1 MRVICRY
8 KIKQCLQT
16 SETSHLTMGKVSYR
30 PHRCTF
36 IVYSCLSIPIIVKIT
51 SQERGKSSSIYNVWV
66 KVGSL
71 HRRYAV
77 PYTESHRWD
86 AEIVMQGFVVCVM
99 QEVSVGCLSSSVLPQ
114 IEWIFSIWPGIL
126 GMVIGDGRGKL
137 SKAVVNKR
145 LKKKK
150 DNFFPVWICLFQQHW
165 NLWSLEGNWYSLEG
179 LCEEKGKQG
188 E

>member
-1 MRVICRY
+1 
-8 KIKQCLQT
+8 
-16 SETSHLTMGKVSYR
+16 MGKVSYR

-150 DNFFPVWICLFQQHW
+150 RQLFSSLNLSLSAALKFVIIRGKLILFRRVVWGKRKTGGITLVCSPQEQ
-165 NLWSLEGNWYSLEG
+165 NLII
-179 LCEEKGKQG
+179 
-188 E
+188 